1 VRGGVVVSGA
11 PGQGGAAKD
20 RPARAA
26 PVRDPVRWRILGAV
40 LLCGLFADQAS
51 KFLAADR
58 LTTGL
63 ARSGGL
69 VERVQA
75 YYSVKHLEP
84 FSTAP
89 YVIFRPW
96 WRMRY
101 AENPGAAWSIFRD
114 QPEAVR
120 TTFFFLA
127 NLVAAVFVVIY
138 LRRLGPRHRL
148 QQVAL
153 SLVLAGA
160 FGNLIDRLA
169 RGYVVDFIDWHWWNR
184 PDLYWPTF
192 NVADSMIVV
201 GVALLLLF
209 PGPRPGPVAGE

>member
-1 VRGGVVVSGA
+1 VSGA
-11 PGQGGAAKD
+11 SKGA
-20 RPARAA
+20 PAAGRE
-26 PVRDPVRWRILGAV
+26 PVRDPVRWRILAAV
-40 LLCGLFADQAS
+40 LACGLLADQAT
-51 KFLAADR
+51 KFLAVDR

-63 ARSGGL
+63 QRAGPGL
-69 VERVQA
+69 VERVKA
-75 YYSVKHLEP
+75 FYSLEHLEAW
-84 FSTAP
+84 STDP
-89 YVIFRPW
+89 YVVFKPW

-120 TTFFFLA
+120 TGFFSLA
-127 NLVAAVFVVIY
+127 NLVMAIFVLLY

-148 QQVAL
+148 QQLAL
-153 SLVLAGA
+153 SMVMTGA
-160 FGNLIDRLA
+160 FGNLVDRLA

-192 NVADSMIVV
+192 NIADSLIVV

-209 PGPRPGPVAGE
+209 PGPRPGPAAGE